1 MERRGRS
8 NVAEILAR
16 HASQRISPLLRV
28 RGHVTALMVLVVL
41 VGVVVVSRARA
52 TSRARAGVASRLT
65 LGSDGVVVGASTI
78 SLPTDGDRAVLMLH
92 GFGDTPQTLAYLA
105 EHVHSRG
112 WAVRAPLLPGHGRTL
127 DVFAESRATQWI
139 DFARTELEALR
150 AQYPTVAVVGLSMG
164 GSLATILASESSD
177 VQALVLLAPY
187 LSMPTRLRRAAQAH
201 YALGAVV
208 PYMRGGGERSIR
220 DPAEVDRNLAYGF
233 LTPRL
238 VFELARVVER
248 ARAAAP
254 KVTSPTLV
262 VQSRQDNR
270 IPSDAAER
278 AFALFTA
285 PERKLM
291 WTEGNGHIITVD
303 YGRDAIFTA
312 VVDWLATHAG
322 DARDLV
328 RTRTPER
335 PRSA

>member
-1 MERRGRS
+1 MTALVIVG
-8 NVAEILAR
+8 ILAGLI
-16 HASQRISPLLRV
+16 A
-28 RGHVTALMVLVVL
+28 
-41 VGVVVVSRARA
+41 VSRARA
-52 TSRARAGVASRLT
+52 TSRARSGVAARLT
-65 LGSDGVVVGASTI
+65 LGGDGIAVGAATI
-78 SLPTDGDRAVLMLH
+78 DLPADGDRAVLMLH
-92 GFGDTPQTLAYLA
+92 GFGDTPQTLEYLA
-105 EHVHSRG
+105 AYVHARG

-127 DVFAESRATQWI
+127 DAFAASRAPQWI
-139 DFARTELEALR
+139 DFARAELEALR
-150 AQYPTVAVVGLSMG
+150 ARYSTVAVVGLSMG
-164 GSLATILASESSD
+164 GSLATILASECSD

-201 YALGAVV
+201 HALGAVV
-208 PYMRGGGERSIR
+208 PYLRGAGERSIR
-220 DPAEVDRNLAYGF
+220 DPAEVARNLAYGF

-254 KVTSPTLV
+254 KVASPTLV

-270 IPSDAAER
+270 IPPDAAER

-285 PERKLM
+285 RERRLM

-312 VVDWLATHAG
+312 VIDWLATHVADG
-322 DARDLV
+322 REVAR
-328 RTRTPER
+328 TSGSSER